1 MRLLIVEDEP
11 KLAALLAR
19 GLRESGHAVD
29 LAANGEEA
37 LWRAGSTAYDVVVL
51 DVGLPTIDG
60 FETCRRLRADG
71 QTVPVLFLTARDG
84 VEDRIAGL
92 DGGGDD
98 YLVKPFDFGELEARL
113 RALTRRG
120 AAPLPTVLEAGPLR
134 LDPASHRA
142 WHGEAELDLSAKEFA
157 LLEALMRAPGQ
168 TLDRRALLEAAWDDS
183 YEQRS
188 NVVDV
193 YVGYLRQK
201 LDRPFGTALIATV
214 RGVGYRL
221 DGEPSA

>member
-29 LAANGEEA
+29 LAENGEEA

-71 QTVPVLFLTARDG
+71 QRVPVLFLTARDG

-120 AAPLPTVLEAGPLR
+120 AAPLPTVLAAGPLR
-134 LDPASHRA
+134 LDPAARRA
-142 WHGEAELDLSAKEFA
+142 WHGETELELSAKEFA
-157 LLEALMRAPGQ
+157 LLEALMRVPGQ

-201 LDRPFGTALIATV
+201 LDRPFGTTLIATV